1 MVSKEG
7 HTKQSLLGDR
17 VMDAIF
23 VEQFSIG
30 VAQSTPGFRGKYLL
44 GFSPLCATQ
53 GDFLV
58 AFLHCALSGL
68 ADKEC
73 KSARGCERKA
83 TQPTGRRVKGQTS
96 PNSKWVEGAVN

>member
-30 VAQSTPGFRGKYLL
+30 VAQSTPGFRESFL
-44 GFSPLCATQ
+44 GNICW
-53 GDFLV
+53 
-58 AFLHCALSGL
+58 AFLHCVPLRGTFWWLFSTVLSPAWQTKSVKVQGAANEKPPDQL
-68 ADKEC
+68 AGE
-73 KSARGCERKA
+73 
-83 TQPTGRRVKGQTS
+83 
-96 PNSKWVEGAVN
+96 